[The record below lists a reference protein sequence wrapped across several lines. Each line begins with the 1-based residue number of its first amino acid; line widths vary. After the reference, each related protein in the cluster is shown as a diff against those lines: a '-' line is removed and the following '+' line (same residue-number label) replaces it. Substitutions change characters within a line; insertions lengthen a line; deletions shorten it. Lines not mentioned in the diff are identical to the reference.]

1 MSKRLIISFPI
12 QIIFFLLC
20 QDFAIC
26 QSGKKLDFSIGTR
39 LRVTPIYLGKLES
52 FGPVNGHV
60 MQQDAHLSGLSL
72 FSGIEYPLSKKMN
85 IGYQLFCRYDEF
97 LTEIPPL
104 NGGIK
109 EPINRFFFDHSLFI
123 NYQWQSD
130 RKLKIKNGLGFS
142 INNLNSSYSYW
153 RDDGTAS
160 LFMNDKF
167 IFPTFDLPMDFE
179 LNRLCLSFTPSF
191 SLKNPFPILQSQF
204 LLLHFSARYNLFA
217 NPKSSVVGLNE

>member
-1 MSKRLIISFPI
+1 MFKRYIKSFFFHVILI
-12 QIIFFLLC
+12 LLIHNFGFC
-20 QDFAIC
+20 QNVK
-26 QSGKKLDFSIGTR
+26 SLDFFIGAR
-39 LRVTPIYLGKLES
+39 LRATPIYLGNQES
-52 FGPVNGHV
+52 FGPANGHV

-109 EPINRFFFDHSLFI
+109 EPINRFFFDHSVFT
-123 NYQWQSD
+123 NYQWKSIG
-130 RKLKIKNGLGFS
+130 KLKIRNGIGFS
-142 INNLNSSYSYW
+142 INNLNSSYSFW
-153 RDDGTAS
+153 RDDGGDS
-160 LFMNDKF
+160 LFVNEKF
-167 IFPTFDLPMDFE
+167 VFPTLDLPMDFQW
-179 LNRLCLSFTPSF
+179 NRFYLTFTPSF

-217 NPKSSVVGLNE
+217 NQKNKLE

>member
-1 MSKRLIISFPI
+1 MKS
-12 QIIFFLLC
+12 
-20 QDFAIC
+20 
-26 QSGKKLDFSIGTR
+26 LDFFIGAR
-39 LRVTPIYLGKLES
+39 LRATPIYLGNQES
-52 FGPVNGHV
+52 FGPANGHV

-109 EPINRFFFDHSLFI
+109 EPINRFFFDHSVFT
-123 NYQWQSD
+123 NYQWKSIG
-130 RKLKIKNGLGFS
+130 KLKIRNGIGFS
-142 INNLNSSYSYW
+142 INNLNSSYSFW
-153 RDDGTAS
+153 RDDGGDS
-160 LFMNDKF
+160 LFVNEKF
-167 IFPTFDLPMDFE
+167 VFPTLDLPMDFQW
-179 LNRLCLSFTPSF
+179 NRFYLTFTPSF

-217 NPKSSVVGLNE
+217 NQKNKLE